1 MTKQGQTVQPW
12 VETVAGS
19 IGDPVSRL
27 RFLMTVAPLVDVKGD
42 RRRRRHKVIVGVVL
56 VLSILGGGAATYSL
70 RSRTSTAAPPPP
82 PPPPAS
88 AVSSAAVWQVEDG
101 ESETYSNGLRI
112 DNTFAVSNRPR
123 DPVQNPAGIVFH
135 ATESAQA
142 PFEAEHND
150 TIKRIGES
158 LLDYIRRRQSYH
170 FLIDRF
176 GRVYRVVRESD
187 AANHAGH
194 SIWGDSRSFYIGLN
208 ETFLGVAFEAHKE
221 LTAAQVRSG
230 AMLTEMLRSVYRI
243 PAENCVTHAQV
254 SVNPSNMRIGY
265 HVDWAAGLPF
275 SDLGLPDNYAIPPPA
290 IWNFGFE
297 PDDAYR
303 AVAGESLRRAVDAA
317 GAAVQPGGRERYR
330 TTSASG
336 RKKNTIPR
344 MR

>member
-1 MTKQGQTVQPW
+1 MPNRGQTVRPW

-19 IGDPVSRL
+19 IGDPVRRL
-27 RFLMTVAPLVDVKGD
+27 RFLMSIAPLVDIHGK
-42 RRRRRHKVIVGVVL
+42 RRRRRKAVVRAVL
-56 VLSILGGGAATYSL
+56 LLSIVAAAAATFSL
-70 RSRTSTAAPPPP
+70 MRATPRPVAPPPP
-82 PPPPAS
+82 PPRTLPS
-88 AVSSAAVWQVEDG
+88 ATVWRVEQG
-101 ESETYSNGLRI
+101 ESDTYSNGLRI
-112 DNTFAVSNRPR
+112 ENAYAVSNRPR
-123 DPVQNPAGIVFH
+123 DSVQDPAGIVFH

-150 TIKRIGES
+150 SIKRIGES
-158 LLDYIRRRQSYH
+158 LLDYIRRRHSYH

-194 SIWGDSRSFYIGLN
+194 SVWGDRQSFYIGLN
-208 ETFLGVAFEAHKE
+208 ETFLGVAFEAGKE

-230 AMLTEMLRSVYRI
+230 AMLTEMLRAIYKI

-254 SVNPSNMRIGY
+254 SVNPSNRRVGY
-265 HVDWAAGLPF
+265 HVDWASGFPF
-275 SDLGLPDNYAIPPPA
+275 SELGLSDNYAIPPPA

-297 PDDAYR
+297 ADTAYR
-303 AVAGESLRRAVDAA
+303 SVAGESLRRAIDAA
-317 GAAVQPGGRERYR
+317 GDAIQPGGRDRYR
-330 TTSASG
+330 AASTSG